1 MTVVRVVAFLAGAA
15 AVMATFGS
23 AVRTVVIPRA
33 IPSRLTRFV
42 FFQMR
47 RIFRL
52 RARPGAP
59 YEKRDRIMSLYA
71 PVSLLMLLLT
81 WITIVILGYTA
92 MYWGLGGRTL
102 REAFSLS
109 GSAVLTLGFAEP
121 ADLPATV
128 LVFTE
133 AALGLIL
140 LALLITYLP
149 SIYGVFSRRENMV
162 AGMELRGGSPP
173 SAVEV
178 LRRSWRVDEFAK
190 LSILW
195 RRGEQ
200 WFLELQ
206 ETHTSFPA
214 VVFFRSPLPEHSW
227 VTSAGAIL
235 DSAHGGP
242 DVCRGPGGGVRDPL
256 GPIAE
261 VGVVV
266 EQVRPRILGGLL
278 AEREI

>member
-1 MTVVRVVAFLAGAA
+1 
-15 AVMATFGS
+15 
-23 AVRTVVIPRA
+23 
-33 IPSRLTRFV
+33 
-42 FFQMR
+42 
-47 RIFRL
+47 
-52 RARPGAP
+52 
-59 YEKRDRIMSLYA
+59 MSLYA

-140 LALLITYLP
+140 LAMLITYLP

-162 AGMELRGGSPP
+162 AGLEVRAGSPP
-173 SAVEV
+173 SGVE
-178 LRRSWRVDEFAK
+178 LLQRSWRVDG
-190 LSILW
+190 LDSLHGLW
-195 RRGEQ
+195 ERWEQ
-200 WFLELQ
+200 WFLDIA

-214 VVFFRSPLPEHSW
+214 VV
-227 VTSAGAIL
+227 
-235 DSAHGGP
+235 
-242 DVCRGPGGGVRDPL
+242 
-256 GPIAE
+256 
-261 VGVVV
+261 
-266 EQVRPRILGGLL
+266 
-278 AEREI
+278 